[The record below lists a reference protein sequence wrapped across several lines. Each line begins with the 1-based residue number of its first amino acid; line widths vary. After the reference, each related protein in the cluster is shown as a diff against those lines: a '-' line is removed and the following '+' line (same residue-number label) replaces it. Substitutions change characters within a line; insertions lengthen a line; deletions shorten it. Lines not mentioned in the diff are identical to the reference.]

1 MVNALHL
8 RGKQVHAWTIDEPA
22 NAERMIR
29 LGVDNLITGDPEM
42 VREVIQKS
50 EQLGWFS
57 YLSNDRWQE
66 LTGELEAY
74 ASLLETA

>member
-1 MVNALHL
+1 
-8 RGKQVHAWTIDEPA
+8 
-22 NAERMIR
+22 MIR